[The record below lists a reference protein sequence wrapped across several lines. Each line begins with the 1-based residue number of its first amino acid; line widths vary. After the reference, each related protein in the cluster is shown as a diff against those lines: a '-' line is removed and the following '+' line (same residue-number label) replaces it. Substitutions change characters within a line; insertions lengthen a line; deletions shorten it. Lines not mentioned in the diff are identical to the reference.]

1 MVVQIVSSATETF
14 THSKNQ
20 TCELYSTFPFEQLSL
35 CQVVNMRAKEHL
47 GTSPAPPN
55 SPSTHARKKRQRKI
69 TSQESPQDHL
79 ALAHGFPPHS
89 QADPT
94 TSTPTPVFSF
104 CRSPSGSF
112 QQLSPSAAITHL
124 PPSPKPHLSLLP
136 HSSPSSTSPAGA
148 QQPNWSLKGA
158 AAPLL
163 CPSVAKARFMLGQAR
178 CQHQKHHTP
187 PAHSSEKVGMQQHY
201 RASPHTNSIFFSCFS
216 LALFATQ
223 RFSNPCAPW
232 NVLLLLEV
240 KVNFIFTS
248 IIWLFSPRTLQL
260 SPQVGHCVLPCS
272 EPGLLIHLHR
282 RLL

>member
-1 MVVQIVSSATETF
+1 MPTQLLGQYEPAFSSKQKLINGITTIGKEEILNLVVQIVSSATETF

-35 CQVVNMRAKEHL
+35 RQVVNMRAKEHL
-47 GTSPAPPN
+47 GTPPAPPN
-55 SPSTHARKKRQRKI
+55 SPSTHARKKLQRKI

-104 CRSPSGSF
+104 CRSPYGSF

-148 QQPNWSLKGA
+148 QQPNWSSKRLQ
-158 AAPLL
+158 PL
-163 CPSVAKARFMLGQAR
+163 F
-178 CQHQKHHTP
+178 
-187 PAHSSEKVGMQQHY
+187 
-201 RASPHTNSIFFSCFS
+201 
-216 LALFATQ
+216 
-223 RFSNPCAPW
+223 
-232 NVLLLLEV
+232 
-240 KVNFIFTS
+240 
-248 IIWLFSPRTLQL
+248 
-260 SPQVGHCVLPCS
+260 CVLVWPRHVSC
-272 EPGLLIHLHR
+272 
-282 RLL
+282 